1 VSETTTTPSTC
12 ARCGTTLTA
21 SEGVEAGGRRYCRAC
36 YETLAHELRQAVA
49 AMSTDVNYPLA
60 TVGALAGGA
69 LGVLAWWGFTV
80 MTRISFGLVAV
91 AIGYL
96 VGHGAMRLSGGKR
109 TRGLQILAIVVA
121 ALGFFVATYLV
132 NMTFINTALGTAGDP
147 RRLPFPPLGVEQFVR
162 VVTARFGIMDVVFL
176 GIVVWQAWSI
186 PRPVRLGT
194 PAA

>member
-1 VSETTTTPSTC
+1 VSEPTTTSPTC

-21 SEGVEAGGRRYCRAC
+21 GAGVEASGRLYCRSC

-60 TVGALAGGA
+60 AVGALAGGA

-121 ALGFFVATYLV
+121 ALCFFVATYLV
-132 NMTFINTALGTAGDP
+132 NMTFINAALSTRGDP

-162 VVTARFGIMDVVFL
+162 VVAARFGVMDVVFL

-186 PRPVRLGT
+186 LRPVRLNV

>member
-1 VSETTTTPSTC
+1 
-12 ARCGTTLTA
+12 
-21 SEGVEAGGRRYCRAC
+21 VEASGRLYCRSC

-121 ALGFFVATYLV
+121 ALCFFVATYLV
-132 NMTFINTALGTAGDP
+132 NMTFINAALSTRGDP

-162 VVTARFGIMDVVFL
+162 VVAARFGVMDVVFL

-186 PRPVRLGT
+186 LRPVRLNV